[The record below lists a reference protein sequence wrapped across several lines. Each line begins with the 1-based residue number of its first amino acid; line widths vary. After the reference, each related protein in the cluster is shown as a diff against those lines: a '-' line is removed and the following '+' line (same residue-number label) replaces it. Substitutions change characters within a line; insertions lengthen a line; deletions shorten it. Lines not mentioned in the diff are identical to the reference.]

1 MELSISITVPF
12 FGLQLRAAIDGEYTD
27 GSFDPSAVYLETVA
41 SERQA
46 VASEREP
53 GRWDMS
59 QIGQY
64 LPTPADV
71 SDFYCAHAAAIDAAV
86 ADAVQEESCDYQYE
100 IDRQEEIDNAAER
113 LRE

>member
-41 SERQA
+41 SER
-46 VASEREP
+46 EP

-71 SDFYCAHAAAIDAAV
+71 SDFYCAHAEAIDAAV
-86 ADAVQEESCDYQYE
+86 AAELADHSEAAADSYESM
-100 IDRQEEIDNAAER
+100 RQEEIDDTAER
-113 LRE
+113 LRA